1 MYISSEDGKCCR
13 EKSEKENRTQLGMG
27 DVEQWMEFSW
37 WSEKSSLTYMKDIL
51 EKMDQSEFAL
61 SLDNIKMYCQ
71 GKGKIIN
78 WTK

>member
-1 MYISSEDGKCCR
+1 MEFTLWLGRQLTNKLISTMYISSEDGKCCR

-51 EKMDQSEFAL
+51 EKMWKSHKQ
-61 SLDNIKMYCQ
+61 NI
-71 GKGKIIN
+71 
-78 WTK
+78 

>member
-1 MYISSEDGKCCR
+1 MEFIFWLRRQLTNKLISTMYISSEDGKRCG

-51 EKMDQSEFAL
+51 EQM
-61 SLDNIKMYCQ
+61 
-71 GKGKIIN
+71 
-78 WTK
+78 W

>member
-1 MYISSEDGKCCR
+1 MEFTFWLGRQLTNKLISTMYISSEDGKRCG

-51 EKMDQSEFAL
+51 EQM
-61 SLDNIKMYCQ
+61 
-71 GKGKIIN
+71 
-78 WTK
+78 W

>member
-1 MYISSEDGKCCR
+1 MEFTFWLRRQLTNKLISTMYISSEDGKRCG

-51 EKMDQSEFAL
+51 EQM
-61 SLDNIKMYCQ
+61 
-71 GKGKIIN
+71 
-78 WTK
+78 W